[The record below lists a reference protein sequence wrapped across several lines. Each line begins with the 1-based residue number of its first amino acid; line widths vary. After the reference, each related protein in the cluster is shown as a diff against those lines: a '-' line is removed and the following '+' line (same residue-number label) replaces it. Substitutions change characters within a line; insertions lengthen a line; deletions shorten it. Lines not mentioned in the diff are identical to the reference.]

1 MPIKNEFAQIGA
13 HTHTQAHT
21 STHANTNTPTLHAQ
35 HQQTFDFGHRSSPA
49 LLILDRKDDPVTPL
63 LNQWTYEAM
72 IHELLGIHDKT
83 TTLQT
88 TSVRGLG
95 YLHLLL

>member
-1 MPIKNEFAQIGA
+1 
-13 HTHTQAHT
+13 
-21 STHANTNTPTLHAQ
+21 
-35 HQQTFDFGHRSSPA
+35 
-49 LLILDRKDDPVTPL
+49 
-63 LNQWTYEAM
+63 M